1 MKRAV
6 IGFLAIVAFAPL
18 LACYPKTL
26 SLPPGLAEFAASPQP
41 SVLLLGEMIM
51 QGEPIYTPR
60 TIMVKGDETHWNFY
74 YSYQAF
80 HVDRRKL
87 ELGEGTY
94 PAGKVSVYSSCI
106 SARQPIGCSQVEN
119 RWRSQTAYLSTEL
132 VEDEVQ
138 VEAELVV
145 CASGGLA
152 RRYKKN
158 RTIIITHSTTEKD
171 ALVSAAHQGLLG
183 IRGDIE
189 SQMQRDADSGTF
201 AEATLSKDERIGRCL
216 QDLVR

>member
-26 SLPPGLAEFAASPQP
+26 SLPPGLAELSTSPQP
-41 SVLLLGEMIM
+41 SVLLLGEMIK

-60 TIMVKGDETHWNFY
+60 TIMVKGDETHWRFY
-74 YSYQAF
+74 YSYHVL

-94 PAGKVSVYSSCI
+94 PAGKVSVYRSCI
-106 SARQPIGCSQVEN
+106 SDRQPIGCSQVEN
-119 RWRSQTAYLSTEL
+119 RWGSQTVYVSTEL

-138 VEAELVV
+138 VGAELEV
-145 CASGGLA
+145 CASGDVV
-152 RRYKKN
+152 RRYKKS
-158 RTIIITHSTTEKD
+158 RTIVVTHSTTEKD
-171 ALVSAAHQGLLG
+171 ALVAAAHQGLLG

-189 SQMQRDADSGTF
+189 LQMQRDADSGAF
-201 AEATLSKDERIGRCL
+201 AANAV
-216 QDLVR
+216 VRTKELGDACKIR